1 MKQSILVLDI
11 ETDGKS
17 SDTANLKYFGAYS
30 YLNEEYYCLDYTRKE
45 EIRMLIKKHKY
56 VVGFNN
62 KNFDQPIINRF
73 FADDVFKYKIVLDLF
88 EMLAPRGSQEYN
100 KGNKNMLTNMGYS
113 FKNYKLKTI
122 VANLKL
128 DSENKGDIDYDIFK
142 KDRWT
147 EEEIKE
153 IEKYVKQDIVIT
165 KKLLEWYDSQFEP
178 LKHFLNSEDQR
189 KLKHLRSSLPSLAYH
204 IICNKAGLPVEWDD
218 QKPENK
224 KSYSG
229 GHHIEPRWDL
239 VKGNIIEI
247 DFASAYP
254 HAMMMCNLYSPS
266 KTGWNGNG
274 YFKVDGVYNNNKRG
288 KIELAL
294 NEILIERLNAK
305 KNEEKAKNLSYKL
318 IINSAYGITG
328 NYKFKSLY
336 NPVTAGDCTSIVRTL
351 MKKLAKTIEENGFSC
366 LYGFTDSIF
375 VKVPESS
382 NKEELMMVV
391 DHFIKE
397 VKSNVP
403 FPLDTF
409 KLDVEEEIKLIW
421 FVSKNNYLFL
431 TNNNEIK
438 YTSTILNKNTPKS
451 VMKVFEDYMKPKII
465 KTIDINFTEKELTEE
480 IKKLLLENLEYAAE
494 EHSVNNKEDYKFK
507 SSIQYQI
514 SHKYGEGK
522 HLLISNKKGVGVGKS
537 KSYCSIEDFKTNKL
551 TIEDIDIDK
560 LMKSLDPFTKIKKE
574 SDQQ

>member
-1 MKQSILVLDI
+1 M
-11 ETDGKS
+11 
-17 SDTANLKYFGAYS
+17 
-30 YLNEEYYCLDYTRKE
+30 
-45 EIRMLIKKHKY
+45 IK
-56 VVGFNN
+56 N
-62 KNFDQPIINRF
+62 Q
-73 FADDVFKYKIVLDLF
+73 
-88 EMLAPRGSQEYN
+88 
-100 KGNKNMLTNMGYS
+100 
-113 FKNYKLKTI
+113 KT
-122 VANLKL
+122 
-128 DSENKGDIDYDIFK
+128 
-142 KDRWT
+142 
-147 EEEIKE
+147 
-153 IEKYVKQDIVIT
+153 
-165 KKLLEWYDSQFEP
+165 
-178 LKHFLNSEDQR
+178 
-189 KLKHLRSSLPSLAYH
+189 
-204 IICNKAGLPVEWDD
+204 
-218 QKPENK
+218 K